1 MVSMK
6 DIANSCNVS
15 IATVSKALN
24 NHNDIGEE
32 TRKKIQQTAASMGY
46 YPNSAARALK
56 TNRSYNIGVLLNDEA
71 HSGLTHEYFSA
82 VLEGV
87 RKQAESLEY
96 DITFLNTHNSK
107 MTYYEH
113 CKYRNLDGVIIACT
127 DFENPEV
134 VELVDGTIPTVTIDY
149 IFNNCASVIS
159 DNVKGM
165 SDLVRYCYSRGHRKI
180 AYIHGQK
187 EKVVTRD
194 RLAAYYNTL
203 EELGVRIPDEYVLES
218 AYLDPVGAE
227 EATYR
232 LLELKD
238 PPTCIL
244 YPDDLAATGGS
255 NACRQKKLQV
265 PSDISIAGYD
275 GIKLSQMLN
284 PKITTVRQDTDRIG
298 KEAAMALI
306 RAIEKPRTTFTQR
319 ILVEGD
325 VLTGESVGVL
335 KKQ

>member
-6 DIANSCNVS
+6 DIAGSCNVS

-32 TRKKIQQTAASMGY
+32 TRKRIKQTAASMGY

-82 VLEGV
+82 VLEGARV
-87 RKQAESLEY
+87 KAESLGY
-96 DITFLNTHNSK
+96 DITFINTHNSK

-113 CKYRNLDGVIIACT
+113 CKYRNLDGVILACT

-134 VELVDGTIPTVTIDY
+134 VELVDSSIPTVTIDY

-159 DNVKGM
+159 NNVKGM
-165 SDLVRYCYSRGHRKI
+165 SDLVRYVHSKGHTKI

-187 EKVVTRD
+187 QKVVTRD

-203 EELGVRIPDEYVLES
+203 EELGVEINDDYVIGS
-218 AYLDPVGAE
+218 SYLSPVQAE
-227 EATYR
+227 EATYK
-232 LLELKD
+232 LLKLKD

-244 YPDDLAATGGS
+244 YPDDFSLTGGS
-255 NACRQKKLQV
+255 NALRQRNLQI
-265 PSDISIAGYD
+265 PQDMSIAGYD
-275 GIKLSQMLN
+275 GIKLSQMLT

-298 KEAAMALI
+298 KEAAQALI
-306 RAIEKPRTTFTQR
+306 RAIEKPKTTFTSR
-319 ILVEGD
+319 VLVEGD
-325 VLTGESVGVL
+325 ILSGESVGNI
-335 KKQ
+335 